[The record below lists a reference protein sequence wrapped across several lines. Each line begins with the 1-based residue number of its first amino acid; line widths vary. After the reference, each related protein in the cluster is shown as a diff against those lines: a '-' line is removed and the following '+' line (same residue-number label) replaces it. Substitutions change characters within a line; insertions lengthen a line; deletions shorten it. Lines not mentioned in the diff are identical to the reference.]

1 MTFQQPRAGKALG
14 IAILCSLTAP
24 FADAQGLEVAACYER
39 CSAEFSPCIGII
51 EPPDPPVILRQDGT
65 DTGVLTPQSY
75 EFCLAVKQAC
85 DATCNADFL
94 TSRVAPK
101 E

>member
-14 IAILCSLTAP
+14 IAILWSLTAT
-24 FADAQGLEVAACYER
+24 FAGAQAFEVAACYER
-39 CSAEFSPCIGII
+39 CSAEFSPCIGVI
-51 EPPDPPVILRQDGT
+51 EPPDPPVILRQDGA
-65 DTGVLTPQSY
+65 DTGVLTPQSF
-75 EFCLAVKQAC
+75 EFCLAVKQA
-85 DATCNADFL
+85 CNADFL